1 METNVSWI
9 GAIRGR
15 TIKIIWFRR
24 GSQGRLPGLL
34 ISFVGSIERSPAMA
48 GDLSAY
54 CRHCPLQT
62 FGDDPHRAAA
72 GDSAGDVFAFGQGQ
86 RTPRAATD
94 RRSTT
99 PVARQQEM
107 DDLFILP

>member
-1 METNVSWI
+1 MSGQEANL
-9 GAIRGR
+9 RP
-15 TIKIIWFRR
+15 
-24 GSQGRLPGLL
+24 QGRLPGLL
-34 ISFVGSIERSPAMA
+34 ISFIGPILRSPAMA

-54 CRHCPLQT
+54 RRPRPLQT

-72 GDSAGDVFAFGQGQ
+72 GDSAGDVFAFGQCQ

-94 RRSTT
+94 QRSDP

-107 DDLFILP
+107 DDLFILTECSTNRI